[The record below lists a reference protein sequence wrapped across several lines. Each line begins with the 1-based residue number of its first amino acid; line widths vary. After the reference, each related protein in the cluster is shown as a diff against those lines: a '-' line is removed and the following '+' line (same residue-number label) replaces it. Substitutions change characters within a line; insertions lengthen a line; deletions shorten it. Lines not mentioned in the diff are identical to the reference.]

1 MRIGVKFFSRIE
13 KISEIFLF
21 AIFLRKFFIRIA
33 RIIRPFFLMFCIFFL
48 HILKI
53 RNIFFDNYWHDN
65 GRSTREHKA
74 QFSDFSPENLYKAST
89 INHWIFRNCL
99 LIQHSHRLDNFF
111 MNFHHFMRMYK
122 AARIN
127 ENMPRNRPHP
137 HIFLN
142 RKSHNA
148 RLSEIFSIRKHVSS
162 YRSNR
167 FFINIKCVKTKF
179 HRAFFKIFIRKSKNL
194 TDSKFFLPDFKVF

>member
-1 MRIGVKFFSRIE
+1 MIIGVLPVSTKHNFPISRLRICTRLPRSITGFS
-13 KISEIFLF
+13 
-21 AIFLRKFFIRIA
+21 AIV
-33 RIIRPFFLMFCIFFL
+33 
-48 HILKI
+48 
-53 RNIFFDNYWHDN
+53 
-65 GRSTREHKA
+65 
-74 QFSDFSPENLYKAST
+74 
-89 INHWIFRNCL
+89 
-99 LIQHSHRLDNFF
+99 IQHSHRLDNFF
-111 MNFHHFMRMYK
+111 MNFHHFMRMHK
-122 AARIN
+122 ATRIN

-167 FFINIKCVKTKF
+167 FFINIKCIKTKF
-179 HRAFFKIFIRKSKNL
+179 HHAFFKIFVDKSKNL